1 MSCKECERLR
11 SKLSPFED
19 KHFTADYL
27 LVEPLEWLSTLPE
40 VSYNGRP
47 AVAVQLS
54 DLWDQ
59 FNDAPANTAD
69 LTRLGR
75 TLVALGWSRTKRQG
89 DLYFVMEKGEFDDYR
104 TARAN

>member
-54 DLWDQ
+54 DLWCEVYDT
-59 FNDAPANTAD
+59 PPNTAD

-89 DLYFVMEKGEFDDYR
+89 DLYFVMNKGEFDDYR
-104 TARAN
+104 TSKSS